1 MHIFHEAGKVA
12 RCEASD
18 ITRFHSHASHIIS
31 YHQLSCTS
39 YYELSPTLMHL
50 ISRAFTNSHAPH
62 ITSLSPTLMHLTS
75 HRFHQLSCT
84 SHHIA
89 FTNSHAPHITSLS
102 PTLIMRTLGRE
113 GRFPFLLVFLIKRT
127 PLKNHFG
134 VVLQEKSSSSGFL
147 VWKPPNKE
155 TPPPRGG
162 GSYDQLERTKEEK
175 KDRT

>member
-89 FTNSHAPHITSLS
+89 FTNSHHENPRARGAVSFLT
-102 PTLIMRTLGRE
+102 
-113 GRFPFLLVFLIKRT
+113 RFPHQKD
-127 PLKNHFG
+127 PP
-134 VVLQEKSSSSGFL
+134 EKSFWSCSAGEILLLRLLGLETTQQGNPTPPGGGFL
-147 VWKPPNKE
+147 RS
-155 TPPPRGG
+155 T
-162 GSYDQLERTKEEK
+162 
-175 KDRT
+175 

>member
-50 ISRAFTNSHAPH
+50 ISR
-62 ITSLSPTLMHLTS
+62 
-75 HRFHQLSCT
+75 
-84 SHHIA
+84 A